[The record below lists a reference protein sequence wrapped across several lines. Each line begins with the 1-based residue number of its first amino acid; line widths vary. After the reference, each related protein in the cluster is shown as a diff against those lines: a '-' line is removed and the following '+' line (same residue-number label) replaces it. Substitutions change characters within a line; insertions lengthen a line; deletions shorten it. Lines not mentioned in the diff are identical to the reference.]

1 MDLLSTAEKQLI
13 TTLAWFRSRYALY
26 QHLDPER
33 KATRESIEAF
43 GKTWIGEFKQN
54 WDDAFA
60 SLQEKGVL
68 IISNGEYAF
77 TGKGVDLKN
86 SVEAESPFYQYEY
99 DNYFSREERSEA
111 HRRFCEKVYGKDLS
125 QHGLI
130 DLDELAL
137 LIDRLKTNAY
147 FDVLDLGCGNGRI
160 TEYLSGFSNARFLGV
175 DISGEAI
182 AKATKRVG
190 AENEKLRFRVAN
202 INDLDLPAGAYDL
215 ILSLDTLYYADSLP
229 DLLDQAS
236 RLLRKGGRMM
246 AYFSQW
252 IMDENYAENLQ
263 PENTHLARALSEK
276 GHAYTCHNLTESGI
290 NHWKTKLAVL
300 EEMEEEFAE
309 EGNRA
314 LWEYRYREAYR
325 YANWGDNKY
334 SRYFYEIEFA

>member
-1 MDLLSTAEKQLI
+1 MNLLSTAEKQLI

-26 QHLDPER
+26 QNLDPER

-68 IISNGEYAF
+68 IFSNGEYVF
-77 TGKGVDLKN
+77 TEQGGDLKN
-86 SVEAESPFYQYEY
+86 AVEAESPFYQYEY
-99 DNYFSREERSEA
+99 DHYFSQEEKSDA
-111 HRRFCEKVYGKDLS
+111 HGRFCEKVYGKDLS

-130 DLDELAL
+130 DLGELSL
-137 LIDRLKTNAY
+137 LIDRLKTNT
-147 FDVLDLGCGNGRI
+147 FSQVLDLGCGNGRI
-160 TEYLSGFSNARFLGV
+160 TEYLSGFSGARFHGV

-182 AKATKRVG
+182 AMATKRVG
-190 AENEKLRFRVAN
+190 VENEKLRFSVAN
-202 INDLDLPAGAYDL
+202 INDLDLPAGTYDL

-229 DLLDQAS
+229 NVLDQA
-236 RLLRKGGRMM
+236 RQLLRKGGQLM

-252 IMDENYAENLQ
+252 IMDENYAENLL

-276 GHAYTCHNLTESGI
+276 GLDFTWHDLTESGWG
-290 NHWKTKLAVL
+290 HWKTKLAAL
-300 EEMEEEFAE
+300 EEMEKDFTT
-309 EGNRA
+309 EGHRD

-325 YANWGDNKY
+325 YANWGDRKY
-334 SRYFYEIEFA
+334 SRYFYEVSF